1 MTGQVTGKLTIDLYV
16 MNREDVELAAEKLS
30 AVFPDAEVSY
40 DKDMIFIDEED
51 VAEYCYYP
59 AVYYTSNG
67 DGQPEEYEDELPYA
81 DVDDALDMIKTA
93 LKDIEYDIES
103 SDYERKIDEDYGL
116 F

>member
-1 MTGQVTGKLTIDLYV
+1 MTGHVTGKLTIDLYI
-16 MNREDVELAAEKLS
+16 MNREDVEMAVEKLNE
-30 AVFPDAEVSY
+30 VFPNAEVSY

-51 VAEYCYYP
+51 TAKYYYYP

-67 DGQPEEYEDELPYA
+67 DGSPEEYEDELPYN
-81 DVDDALDMIKTA
+81 DVDDALDMIKVA

-103 SDYERKIDEDYGL
+103 SDYERKTNEDYGL